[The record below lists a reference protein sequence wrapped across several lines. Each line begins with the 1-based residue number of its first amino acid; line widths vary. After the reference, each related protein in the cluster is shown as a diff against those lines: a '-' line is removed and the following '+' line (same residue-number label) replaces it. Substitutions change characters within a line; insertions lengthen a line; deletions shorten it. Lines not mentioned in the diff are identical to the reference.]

1 MRVAGGQEGAVFQMS
16 TMTMKNF
23 DLILTMVN
31 APYSEQ
37 LDAKTLAYCLTN
49 AAFAKSKAGH
59 MSCFFGEVPVD
70 SQKAFAA
77 EFGIS
82 EQSLIA
88 AAHDFAAYSG
98 ETYPLAA
105 A

>member
-1 MRVAGGQEGAVFQMS
+1 
-16 TMTMKNF
+16 MKTS
-23 DLILTMVN
+23 DLVLTTVN

-37 LDAKTLAYCLTN
+37 LNAKTLACCLTD
-49 AAFAKSKAGH
+49 AALAKSKAGH

-70 SQKAFAA
+70 SQKSFAA

-88 AAHDFAAYSG
+88 AAHEFAAYSG
-98 ETYPLAA
+98 ENYPLAA